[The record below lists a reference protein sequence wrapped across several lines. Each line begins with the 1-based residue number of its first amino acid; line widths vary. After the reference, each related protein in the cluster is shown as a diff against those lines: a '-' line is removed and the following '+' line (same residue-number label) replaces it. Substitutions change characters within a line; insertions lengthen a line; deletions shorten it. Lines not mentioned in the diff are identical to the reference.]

1 MWLGI
6 LKEVCV
12 VIVSPSIL
20 LPFSVAYIHQ
30 KELGL
35 VDSKQMLQAGMF

>member
-30 KELGL
+30 KELGF